1 VVVADSAHSL
11 KPLLNRIERAV
22 NGLAKAAANREKLRL
37 TGTFTAF
44 ALKRQAL
51 AAGFP

>member
-22 NGLAKAAANREKLRL
+22 NELAEAAANREKLRL
-37 TGTFTAF
+37 TGTFTVL
-44 ALKRQAL
+44 ALKQWVL